1 MEKLHK
7 LLGGLTPAQIMVL
20 GFLELIFLGSLLLSL
35 PAATTGSVDVS
46 YLDALFTATSAVC
59 VTGLVVVDT
68 GTAFSAFGQ
77 GVILTLIQIGG
88 LGFMTLSTTL
98 FLMAGKKIGLRD
110 RLLIRE
116 AFSQYDLSGLV
127 KLVRQVVKTTL
138 FCEGIGAL
146 LLTVGFLAFMPF
158 RNALYYGI
166 FHAIS
171 AFCNAGFD
179 LFGKVSGP
187 FSSLTAYAGEWFTL
201 VIAFLIIIGGLGFP
215 VLVDLGKRLSGKKLS
230 LHSKMGLLATATLLV
245 CGFFAFF
252 SLEHNNPGTLGEKPL
267 SAQIVS
273 TFFQTVTP
281 RTAGFNSLPLTAL
294 SDPTVF
300 LLIILMF
307 IGASPSSTGGGIKTT
322 TFFTLILAVWAM
334 IRGKRDVELFERRLP
349 TDVILKAFTIAFISS
364 ALVGVVTFC
373 LSCLEPEFSFLAL
386 FFEATSAFSTAGLS
400 QGVTPNLTSPFSKM
414 LLIGTMFAGR
424 VGLFTIVVALTHQ
437 WQTNIAI
444 RYSEERIII
453 G

>member
-1 MEKLHK
+1 
-7 LLGGLTPAQIMVL
+7 MVL

-215 VLVDLGKRLSGKKLS
+215 VLMDLGKRLSGKKLS

>member
-116 AFSQYDLSGLV
+116 AFNQYDLSGLV

-158 RNALYYGI
+158 PNALYYGI

-179 LFGKVSGP
+179 LFGRVSGP

-294 SDPTVF
+294 RDPTAF

-373 LSCLEPEFSFLAL
+373 LSWLEPDFSFLAL

-400 QGVTPNLTSPFSKM
+400 QGVTPNLTSPLSKM

-424 VGLFTIVVALTHQ
+424 VGLFTIVVALTHH
-437 WQTNIAI
+437 WQTNMAI
-444 RYSEERIII
+444 RYSEERVII

>member
-215 VLVDLGKRLSGKKLS
+215 VLMDLGKRLSGKKLS

>member
-1 MEKLHK
+1 VEKLHK

-215 VLVDLGKRLSGKKLS
+215 VLMDLGKRLSGKKLS

-424 VGLFTIVVALTHQ
+424 VGLFTIVVALTHH

>member
-215 VLVDLGKRLSGKKLS
+215 VLMDLGKRLSGKKLS

-424 VGLFTIVVALTHQ
+424 VGLFTIVVALTHH